1 MEKGI
6 TFVGMDTS
14 KAKIQLSVRFAG
26 ETEPVDMGLANRA
39 ADVRRMVRKVQRKAP
54 GEVEFCYEAGPCGYA
69 LQRQIV
75 GLGSRCK
82 VVAPS
87 LIPVKPGERI
97 KTDRRDA
104 RKLRELLEAG
114 LLTEV
119 RPPTSEEEAARDLC
133 RAREDAVEDRQRSR
147 HRMGKLVLRRGLVYG
162 RGGAWTQGHY
172 TWLRSLVWEHATER
186 AVFDDYMLAIE
197 QVDERLKDFDAK
209 LEELAQ
215 QEPYREKVG
224 WLKCFR
230 GIKTITAMTVL
241 TELHGFQR
249 FSSARGLMAY
259 LGLVPSEHSSGESVR
274 RGKITGAGNVHVR
287 RVLVEAGQNYR
298 LRPSVRGAVLKRRE
312 GQPGWVIAIA
322 DRAQQRLHR
331 RMWRLLGRGKPHNKA
346 VVAVARELVGFIW
359 AVMQGPTA
367 QGPDATENV
376 QQPAATCVNG

>member
-1 MEKGI
+1 MEEAI

-14 KAKIQLSVRFAG
+14 KERIKLSVRFAG
-26 ETEPVDMGLANRA
+26 ETEPVDMSLANRA
-39 ADVRRMVRKVQRKAP
+39 ADVRRMVRKFKRKAP
-54 GEVEFCYEAGPCGYA
+54 GEVLFAYEAGPCGYA
-69 LQRQIV
+69 LQRQV
-75 GLGSRCK
+75 EGLGSPCK

-97 KTDRRDA
+97 KTDRRDG

-133 RAREDAVEDRQRSR
+133 RAREDALEDRQRSR

-162 RGGAWTQGHY
+162 QGGAWTQGHY
-172 TWLRSLVWEHATER
+172 RWLRALEWEHATER

-197 QVDERLKDFDAK
+197 QIDERLKTLEAK
-209 LEELAQ
+209 LEELSQ

-224 WLKCFR
+224 WLMCFR
-230 GIKTITAMTVL
+230 GIKTITAMTIL
-241 TELHGFQR
+241 TELHGFER

-259 LGLVPSEHSSGESVR
+259 LGLVPSEHSSGDSVR
-274 RGKITGAGNVHVR
+274 RGGITKAGNVHAR
-287 RVLVEAGQNYR
+287 RVLIEAAQNYR
-298 LRPSVRGAVLKRRE
+298 LRPSVRAAVMKRRQ

-331 RMWRLLGRGKPHNKA
+331 RMWRLLGRGKPHNK
-346 VVAVARELVGFIW
+346 VVTAVARELAGFVW
-359 AVMQGPTA
+359 AVMQGPPVERPEA
-367 QGPDATENV
+367 V
-376 QQPAATCVNG
+376 